1 MSRRPGAVFFDLDGT
16 LLDTAPDMVG
26 ALDQLRAEHGIPALD
41 YEFAR
46 DHVSHGALG
55 LLKIGFPDFDDE
67 RRDSL
72 RERYLQLYADRLST
86 ETTAFPGME
95 QVLDTLDEQR
105 VPWGVVTN
113 KPGWLTEPLL
123 TALGLAT
130 RCACIVSG
138 DTLEKRK
145 PHPAPLLHA
154 AALTKTDPATAV
166 YVGDAK
172 RDIEAGN
179 AAGMTT
185 VAALY
190 GYVAAADAPAAWGAD
205 HTVEQPQ
212 ELIGLFELARP
223 NETTR

>member
-1 MSRRPGAVFFDLDGT
+1 MSRPPGAVFFDLDGT

-26 ALDQLRAEHGIPALD
+26 ALDQLRAEHGVAALE
-41 YEFAR
+41 YGFAR
-46 DHVSHGALG
+46 SHVSNGALG
-55 LLKIGFPDFDDE
+55 LLKIGFPDFDDK
-67 RRDSL
+67 RRASL
-72 RERYLQLYADRLST
+72 RDRYLELYADRLAA
-86 ETTAFPGME
+86 ETLPFPGIDR
-95 QVLDTLDEQR
+95 VLDRLDEQR

-123 TALGLAT
+123 ATLGLAS

-145 PHPAPLLHA
+145 PSPEPLLHA
-154 AALTKTDPATAV
+154 ASLAGVAPSTAV

-190 GYVAAADAPAAWGAD
+190 GYVDCADAPAHWDAD
-205 HTVEQPQ
+205 HTVEHAD
-212 ELIGLFELARP
+212 ELLAIFGLVNTEP
-223 NETTR
+223 E